1 MWETEAVPL
10 LQLLINDMDDTARRY
25 TDERL
30 ETVLLRTSMMVKRDG
45 NFSADYIIDL
55 DAGTITPDPGDRA
68 AGTRDE
74 SFVNLMVLKAA
85 CFILRNEAIQAAG
98 QGIDIQDGS
107 SRISLRGMVDGKMK
121 VAEDACENYD
131 IGLRD
136 FARGAVAGAI
146 ILGPY
151 RAYSGFN
158 PGRYR

>member
-10 LQLLINDMDDTARRY
+10 LQLLINDMDDTVRRY

-30 ETVLLRTSMMVKRDG
+30 ETVLLRTALMVKNDSK
-45 NFSADYIIDL
+45 FAADYIIDL
-55 DAGTITPDPGDRA
+55 DAG
-68 AGTRDE
+68 

-85 CFILRNEAIQAAG
+85 CFILRNEATQAAG

-107 SRISLRGMVDGKMK
+107 SRISLRGMVEGKMK
-121 VAEDACENYD
+121 VADDACGNYD

-136 FARGAVAGAI
+136 LARGAVAGAI

-151 RAYSGFN
+151 RAFGGYARSYPN
-158 PGRYR
+158 DGRYR